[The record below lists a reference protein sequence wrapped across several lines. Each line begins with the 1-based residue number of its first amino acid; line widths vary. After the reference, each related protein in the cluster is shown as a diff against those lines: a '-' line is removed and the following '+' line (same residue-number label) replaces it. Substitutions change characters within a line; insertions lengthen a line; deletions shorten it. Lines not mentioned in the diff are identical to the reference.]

1 MRKRYFH
8 LLRQGNED
16 LKLPIY
22 VTMTA
27 SVLIRDVHKIS
38 KRDYSK
44 RNYETKDIEEIG
56 LLSIFDILRNENVY
70 FDRQIRLYMIFSVN

>member
-1 MRKRYFH
+1 MVFVVPGKLSKRYFH
-8 LLRQGNED
+8 LLLQGNED
-16 LKLPIY
+16 LKLHIY

-44 RNYETKDIEEIG
+44 RYYETKDMKNKKG
-56 LLSIFDILRNENVY
+56 L
-70 FDRQIRLYMIFSVN
+70 